1 MTAKKKWK
9 KKKKKKKDCRR
20 KQRQQHR
27 QRQQRQQ
34 RQQRVP
40 AAGLVA
46 AGHQRLPT
54 ALSEPSLADRN
65 AAADRDRDGRLA
77 VLGPPPIPV
86 A

>member
-1 MTAKKKWK
+1 VTAKKKW
-9 KKKKKKKDCRR
+9 KKKKKKDCRR
-20 KQRQQHR
+20 KQRQ
-27 QRQQRQQ
+27 
-34 RQQRVP
+34 QQRVP

-54 ALSEPSLADRN
+54 ALSEPSSLADRN
-65 AAADRDRDGRLA
+65 AADDRDRDGRLA

>member
-1 MTAKKKWK
+1 MTAKKKW
-9 KKKKKKKDCRR
+9 KKKKKKDCRR

-34 RQQRVP
+34 RQQGVP

-46 AGHQRLPT
+46 ARHQRLPT
-54 ALSEPSLADRN
+54 ALSEPSSLADRN
-65 AAADRDRDGRLA
+65 AADDRDRDGRLA